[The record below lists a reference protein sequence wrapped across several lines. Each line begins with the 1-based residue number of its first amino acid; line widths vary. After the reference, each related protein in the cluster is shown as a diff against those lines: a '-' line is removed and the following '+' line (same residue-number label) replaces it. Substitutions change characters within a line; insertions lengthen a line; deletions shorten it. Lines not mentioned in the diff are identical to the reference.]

1 MTEENSS
8 GERPNGWWPNCSDGF
23 SDISVSLDSV
33 ETQNGAP
40 TAHLKCERQ
49 NYLQM
54 DCPKLTK
61 SCSPDE
67 FRGAR
72 VRMTGWVKTKL
83 TAGSANLWIRVDG
96 DWPTQPILAAHFDN
110 MHDRPITG
118 ETDWNGYSLV
128 VDVPKTSKMIVYG
141 IFLRGIGELWLGDVQ
156 IEKVG
161 ADTPFTG
168 KDWK

>member
-23 SDISVSLDSV
+23 SDISVSLDCV

-96 DWPTQPILAAHFDN
+96 DWLTQPILAAHFDN

-128 VDVPKTSKMIVYG
+128 VDVPQASKMIVYG